1 MKFADLPGLPERG
14 GDDEP
19 VTQLIYRSV
28 STRGVASALHMS
40 DILAEARS
48 RNAELGVTGVLTAV
62 DGQFIQI
69 IEAPQASV
77 DTLLAS
83 LSLDPRHTAI
93 QVLERRQVSG
103 RAFGDW
109 EMVSPRLAGLEAA
122 QISLLLSSEAE
133 DIDQY
138 IPVFKE
144 AIRRQNAVLAGVESP
159 TSPDGELSAAPFLS
173 PNTDQAKSSGV

>member
-1 MKFADLPGLPERG
+1 MSFADLPGLPERG

-122 QISLLLSSEAE
+122 QISLLLSSEVE
-133 DIDQY
+133 EIDQY

-144 AIRRQNAVLAGVESP
+144 AIWRQNAVLAGVESP
-159 TSPDGELSAAPFLS
+159 TSPDGELSAVPCLS
-173 PNTDQAKSSGV
+173 PNTDQANSSGV